1 MAVAQFVVGVDG
13 SEPSLQALQWAI
25 AESGRHTAK
34 LVAITTWTALP
45 PPVVSPYVDVSEMG
59 NRTDALS
66 AAEQALKDVLE
77 DALANH
83 LPVAV
88 QIVATEGHPAKI
100 LIEHSRNADL
110 LVVGARGRGSVA
122 GWLLGSVSQ
131 EVLRHASCPVA
142 VVRSPYQAEEATN
155 SPPTYPGEWSRVIVG
170 IDGSESSKSALRWA
184 ADEAVAHDAEL
195 TVASVWTPLPI
206 AATPYDSGGWGAGID
221 PQELAAAI
229 LQDTVEEVLSE
240 HSGLAL
246 RREVS
251 GGNAAR
257 VLIDL
262 SDGADVL
269 VVGSRGRGGFV
280 GMLLGSVSQ
289 HVAAHADCT
298 VVVVR

>member
-1 MAVAQFVVGVDG
+1 M
-13 SEPSLQALQWAI
+13 
-25 AESGRHTAK
+25 
-34 LVAITTWTALP
+34 
-45 PPVVSPYVDVSEMG
+45 
-59 NRTDALS
+59 
-66 AAEQALKDVLE
+66 
-77 DALANH
+77 
-83 LPVAV
+83 
-88 QIVATEGHPAKI
+88 VATEGHPAKI

-131 EVLRHASCPVA
+131 EVLRHSSCPVA
-142 VVRSPYQAEEATN
+142 VVRSPYRVEEATN
-155 SPPTYPGEWSRVIVG
+155 SPQTYPAEWSRVVVG

-184 ADEAVAHDAEL
+184 ADETVAHDAEL

>member
-13 SEPSLQALQWAI
+13 SDSSLQALQWAI

-155 SPPTYPGEWSRVIVG
+155 SPPTYPGEWGRVIVG

>member
-1 MAVAQFVVGVDG
+1 M
-13 SEPSLQALQWAI
+13 
-25 AESGRHTAK
+25 
-34 LVAITTWTALP
+34 
-45 PPVVSPYVDVSEMG
+45 
-59 NRTDALS
+59 
-66 AAEQALKDVLE
+66 
-77 DALANH
+77 
-83 LPVAV
+83 
-88 QIVATEGHPAKI
+88 VATEGHPAKI

-131 EVLRHASCPVA
+131 EVLRNSSCPVA
-142 VVRSPYQAEEATN
+142 VVRSAYREEEVTN
-155 SPPTYPGEWSRVIVG
+155 SPQTYRGEWSRVVVG

>member
-206 AATPYDSGGWGAGID
+206 AATPYDSGGWRAGID

>member
-13 SEPSLQALQWAI
+13 SESSLQALQWAI
-25 AESGRHTAK
+25 AESGRHAAK

-45 PPVVSPYVDVSEMG
+45 PPIVSPYVDVSEMV
-59 NRTDALS
+59 NRTDAPS

-88 QIVATEGHPAKI
+88 QMVATEGHPAKI

-131 EVLRHASCPVA
+131 EVLRHSSCPVA
-142 VVRSPYQAEEATN
+142 VVRSPYRAEEATN
-155 SPPTYPGEWSRVIVG
+155 SPQTYQGEWSRVVVG